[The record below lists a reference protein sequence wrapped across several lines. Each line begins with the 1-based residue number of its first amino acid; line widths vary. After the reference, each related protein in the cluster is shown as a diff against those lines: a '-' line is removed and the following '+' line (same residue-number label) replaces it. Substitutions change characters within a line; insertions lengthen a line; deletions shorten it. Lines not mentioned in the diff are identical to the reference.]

1 MSVFPG
7 SRRWLGVAKE
17 VTPGTAVAPILTI
30 PVEKFDPSDD
40 VTALDDQALRGSMAA
55 LYGQQQGPIMSSW
68 DMSGPMFGDGLGHLL
83 FNVFGELATT
93 GASPPY
99 THAFTL
105 LNSGSAQ
112 PPAHTLTDATGIP
125 ATGLARQYPYSCISE
140 LTLNWNSEQ
149 LCTWDAKATCWPSV
163 IPGSPPTNAVSS
175 VAPIPAWRLAVGIGG
190 PAAGGTQVL
199 NVVESSITIAREVT
213 PYNTADGTQ
222 APYVIAR
229 GNLDVSG
236 KFTVIAENEQ
246 RLLDLL
252 ANTQPQLQWL
262 LSNGGAAG
270 ALVSIQAD
278 MAKAGYRT
286 VKIQSGT
293 VFTYEVEWRAI
304 ANSTNVG
311 ASAGLAPAKFT
322 LQDAVTAY

>member
-7 SRRWLGVAKE
+7 NKRWLGVAKE
-17 VTPGTAVAPILTI
+17 VTPGTAVAPVLTI
-30 PVEKFDPSDD
+30 PVDKFDPSDD
-40 VTALDDQALRGSMAA
+40 PTWLDDQALRGSMAEQ
-55 LYGQQQGPIMSSW
+55 YNQVQGPIMSSW

-83 FNVFGELATT
+83 YNILGELATT

-112 PPAHTLTDATGIP
+112 PPAHTFTDATGIP

-140 LTLNWNSEQ
+140 LTLSWNSEQ
-149 LCTWDAKATCWPSV
+149 LCMWDAKAQCWPSV
-163 IPGSPPTNAVSS
+163 VPGSPPTNALSS
-175 VAPIPAWRLAVGIGG
+175 VLPIAGWRLAIGIGG
-190 PAAGGTQVL
+190 PASGGTQVL
-199 NVVESSITIAREVT
+199 NVVESSITISREVT

-229 GNLDVSG
+229 GKVGVAG
-236 KFTVIAENEQ
+236 KFTVIAETEQ
-246 RLLDLL
+246 RLLDML

-262 LSNGGAAG
+262 LSNGGAG
-270 ALVSIQAD
+270 ATLVSIQVD
-278 MAKAGYRT
+278 MAKAGYRSA
-286 VKIQSGT
+286 KIATGT
-293 VFTYEVEWRAI
+293 VFTYEVEFTAI

-311 ASAGLAPAKFT
+311 TSAGLAPAKFT
-322 LQDAVTAY
+322 LQDAVASY